1 MRLFLLLL
9 ITLTGLTTAC
19 QDTKSTL
26 QNEPLKI
33 KQKKKAATPLKPKYT
48 KRITNKNVVEML
60 TAYGENNKER
70 FVKLTTDFGEI
81 EIELYNQTPLHRAN
95 FIQLVKRK
103 FLDETCFYRV
113 AKGFVI
119 QGGNSDRMEMAK
131 IKRKIGQFTIPQEIK
146 KNLKHHYGSVAM
158 ARVYKNNPN
167 KRSSPFE
174 FYIDVDPK
182 GSHHLDGEHTVIGH
196 VIKGMEVAKQI
207 NLVEVDFSEWPKK
220 DVYMKATIIK

>member
-1 MRLFLLLL
+1 MRLFFLTFVILSCW
-9 ITLTGLTTAC
+9 ITSC
-19 QDTKSTL
+19 QDNKSPKQNIQTKP
-26 QNEPLKI
+26 EV
-33 KQKKKAATPLKPKYT
+33 QKKEVTPLKPKYT
-48 KRITNKNVVEML
+48 KRITNKNVIEIL
-60 TAYGENNKER
+60 TEYGNKNKER
-70 FVKLTTDFGEI
+70 FVKLSTDFGEI
-81 EIELYNQTPLHRAN
+81 EIELYNETPLHRAN

-103 FLDETCFYRV
+103 FLNETCFYRV

-131 IKRKIGQFTIPQEIK
+131 IKRRIGQFTIPHEIK
-146 KNLKHHYGSVAM
+146 KKLKHHYGCVAM

-182 GSHHLDGEHTVIGH
+182 GSHHLDGEHTVIGR
-196 VIKGMEVAKQI
+196 VIKGMDVAKKI
-207 NLVEVDFSEWPKK
+207 NLVEVDFSEWPRK

>member
-1 MRLFLLLL
+1 MRLFFLFFIVFNWSL
-9 ITLTGLTTAC
+9 ISC
-19 QDTKSTL
+19 QDTKTPP
-26 QNEPLKI
+26 QNEPQTPKVQI
-33 KQKKKAATPLKPKYT
+33 KKPKITVQKYA

-60 TAYGENNKER
+60 TEYGKNNKER
-70 FVKLTTDFGEI
+70 FVKLTTDFGDI
-81 EIELYNQTPLHRAN
+81 EIELYNETPLHRAN

-131 IKRKIGQFTIPQEIK
+131 IKRRIGQFTIPHEIK
-146 KNLKHHYGSVAM
+146 KQLKHHYGCVAM

-174 FYIDVDPK
+174 FYIDIDPK
-182 GSHHLDGEHTVIGH
+182 GSQHLNGEHTVIGR
-196 VIKGMEVAKQI
+196 VTKGMNVAKKI
-207 NLVEVDFSEWPKK
+207 NLVEVDFSEWPRK
-220 DVYMKATIIK
+220 DVYMKAEIID

>member
-1 MRLFLLLL
+1 MRLFLLLFIL
-9 ITLTGLTTAC
+9 FTGAATSC
-19 QDTKSTL
+19 QDSKTPS
-26 QNEPLKI
+26 QNEFKT
-33 KQKKKAATPLKPKYT
+33 KKVQKKEAKAKKTQYA

-60 TAYGENNKER
+60 TEYGKTNKER
-70 FVKLTTDFGEI
+70 FVKLTTDFGDI
-81 EIELYNQTPLHRAN
+81 EIELYNETPLHRAN

-131 IKRKIGQFTIPQEIK
+131 IKRRIGQFTIPHEIK
-146 KNLKHHYGSVAM
+146 KHLKHHYGCVAM
-158 ARVYKNNPN
+158 ARVYENNPN

-182 GSHHLDGEHTVIGH
+182 GSKHLNGEHTVIGR
-196 VIKGMEVAKQI
+196 VIKGMDVAKKI
-207 NLVEVDFSEWPKK
+207 NSVEVDFSEWPKK
-220 DVYMKATIIK
+220 DVYMKAAIIE